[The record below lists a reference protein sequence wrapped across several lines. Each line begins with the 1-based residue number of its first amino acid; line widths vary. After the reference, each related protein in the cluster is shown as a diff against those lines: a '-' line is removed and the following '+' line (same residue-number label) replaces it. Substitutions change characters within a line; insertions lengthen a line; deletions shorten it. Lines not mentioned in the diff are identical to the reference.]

1 MIIVDGHGEFRDC
14 VRVVAPAESPLSI
27 PALTAS
33 RRIQPPREEFPMA
46 RRMARSGNGAANGN
60 GVVAG
65 DVKDMRLASEGKRR
79 IEWADRHMPVVR
91 AIRARFAKERPL
103 KGLRIAA
110 CLHVTTETANLARTL
125 KAGGAEVFLCGSNP
139 LSTQDDVAAALVA
152 HYGIPTYA
160 IKGEDHKTYYSH
172 IVSCIEAR
180 PHITMDDGCDL
191 VTVLHTKMKPYLKDV
206 FAGTEET
213 STGVTRLRAMAADK
227 TLRYPVIAINDADTK
242 HLFDNRYGTG
252 QSTMDG
258 ILRATNVLVAGSTM
272 VIAGYGWC
280 GRGLAARAKGQGA
293 TVLVTEIDPVRALEA
308 AMDGHQVVSMAE
320 AAPRGDVFVT
330 VTGNKSVLRREH
342 FAAMKNGA
350 IVANSGHFNVE
361 IDIPALERMSSSR
374 RTVRPFVEEF
384 KLRGGKRVYLLG
396 EGRLINLAAAEG
408 HPAMVMD
415 MSFANQ
421 ALCVEHLRKKAKSMR
436 KDVYE
441 VPKNIDREVARL
453 KLDSMDTE
461 IDVLTAEQEK
471 YMRTWSEGT

>member
-1 MIIVDGHGEFRDC
+1 M
-14 VRVVAPAESPLSI
+14 
-27 PALTAS
+27 S
-33 RRIQPPREEFPMA
+33 R
-46 RRMARSGNGAANGN
+46 SKKTNGAASANGHA
-60 GVVAG
+60 VAG
-65 DVKDMRLASEGKRR
+65 DVKDMKLAREGRMR
-79 IEWADRHMPVVR
+79 IEWADRNMPVLR

-103 KGLRIAA
+103 KGVRIGA

-125 KAGGAEVFLCGSNP
+125 QAGGAEVFLCGSNP

-152 HYGIPTYA
+152 HYGIATFA

-191 VTVLHTKMKPYLKDV
+191 VTVLHTKKKNYLRDV

-213 STGVTRLRAMAADK
+213 STGVTRLRAMAAGK
-227 TLRYPVIAINDADTK
+227 VLKYPVIAINDADTK

-258 ILRATNVLVAGSTM
+258 VIRSTNMLVAGATV

-280 GRGLAARAKGQGA
+280 GRGLAARAKGMGA

-308 AMDGHQVVSMAE
+308 QMDGYQVLSMAE
-320 AAPRGDVFVT
+320 ASPRGDLFIT

-342 FAAMKNGA
+342 FAAMKDGA

-361 IDIPALERMSSSR
+361 IDIPALERMSTAK
-374 RTVRPFVEEF
+374 RTVREFVEEYRV
-384 KLRGGKRVYLLG
+384 KGKRLYLLG

-421 ALCVEHLRKKAKSMR
+421 ALSVEYLRKKAKTLK
-436 KDVYE
+436 KDVYV
-441 VPKNIDREVARL
+441 VPPVIDKEVARL
-453 KLDSMDTE
+453 KLQSMNIDIDS
-461 IDVLTAEQEK
+461 LTTDQVK
-471 YMRTWSEGT
+471 YMATWSEGT